1 MTQEFHLSL
10 TPVGLDTYLIRTELV
25 APGVPLAEEQAVLPV
40 DEWLQQARQL
50 LDDPLSSLLAQ
61 EPANTPALSQL
72 LAASWGGQ
80 EVTGLS
86 LNLVSL
92 GQQLYEAL
100 FQGTIRDSWMTA
112 QGIAAHRGEE
122 LRLRLALKSRRLSR
136 LPWEVLHAGHRPV
149 ATGTDIVFS
158 RYQPSLS
165 ANVAPQLIT
174 EPLRILMAIAAPT
187 DQATLEL
194 EREAQYLQTELQQAT
209 PGTPQIQLTILSQP
223 DREQLAQALEH
234 RQYQVF
240 HYAGHS
246 DLGSLGGEIYL
257 VSGRTGL
264 TERLSGDD
272 LAGLL
277 ANNGIRVAV
286 FNSCR
291 GADGA
296 TADFTEEGG
305 ARNLA
310 ETLVKRGVPAVLAMA
325 ERIPDRVA
333 LTLSQLFYRN
343 IKQGYPVDLS
353 LNRARAGLIAAYGS
367 HQLYWALP
375 ILYLQ
380 PEFDG
385 YLQPEQRVTP
395 TDAELSRNL
404 SEVELESDLFP
415 LGTNLKRHL
424 PPPPQTTTSDSSL
437 NLVLRHQ
444 PQIAKPAESNS
455 PANASSNL
463 PLPPSRLRNL
473 GSTWRWWL
481 LVTVVFVGVGAAFIQ
496 FLLSSS
502 SSWQTVLKPSPQPV
516 PTLSP
521 SGNAGGNAAEATTA
535 QAIAAFRQ
543 GDVQTGVQAVEELLD
558 NGVLTFAD
566 TALEAVPANRQ
577 DDPEIGFLRGRLQW
591 QALQTGDRKYSID
604 DVRRSWETV
613 ATQHNEPKF
622 YTALGFAYY
631 AEGSQSYLQG
641 EVDRAQR
648 AWKLA
653 DQTWQTAIALFQQT
667 PNAPQ
672 NQVLNAYAGL
682 ALVRWK
688 SAQLQGEDQTD
699 LTNQAIDLY
708 HYVIDRDP
716 VNFQPDALAK
726 HNWLWTEE
734 FLRDW
739 YELSL
744 F

>member
-50 LDDPLSSLLAQ
+50 LDDPLASLLAQ
-61 EPANTPALSQL
+61 DNSNSPALSQL
-72 LAASWGGQ
+72 LAATWGEQ

-136 LPWEVLHAGHRPV
+136 LPWEVLHAGNRPL
-149 ATGTDIVFS
+149 ATGTDVVFS

-165 ANVAPQLIT
+165 ANVTPQTVT

-194 EREAQYLQTELQQAT
+194 EREVQYLQTELQQAA

-234 RQYQVF
+234 RRYQVF

-277 ANNGIRVAV
+277 VNNGIRVAV

-385 YLQPEQRVTP
+385 YLQPERRATK
-395 TDAELSRNL
+395 AET
-404 SEVELESDLFP
+404 EPALEADLFP
-415 LGTNLKRHL
+415 LVTRNKVTIHT
-424 PPPPQTTTSDSSL
+424 PPQDAPVEYPL
-437 NLVLRHQ
+437 NLVLRNQTQTAASVEPKPIQ
-444 PQIAKPAESNS
+444 PS
-455 PANASSNL
+455 
-463 PLPPSRLRNL
+463 SRLRNL
-473 GSTWRWWL
+473 GSTWRWWV
-481 LVTVVFVGVGAAFIQ
+481 LVTALFVGVGAASIQ
-496 FLLSSS
+496 LVLSSS
-502 SSWQTVLKPSPQPV
+502 SSWQNPVQPSPT
-516 PTLSP
+516 PTVTLP
-521 SGNAGGNAAEATTA
+521 PNGSGGAEATTA
-535 QAIAAFRQ
+535 TAIKSFQRGDLQA
-543 GDVQTGVQAVEELLD
+543 GVKAVESLLD
-558 NGVLTFAD
+558 NGVLTFAY

-591 QALQTGDRKYSID
+591 QALQKGDTKYSID

-613 ATQHNEPKF
+613 AERQNEPRF

-631 AEGSQSYLQG
+631 AEGSQSYVQG
-641 EVDRAQR
+641 DVGRAER

-653 DQTWQTAIALFQQT
+653 DQTWQKAIALFQQD

-672 NQVLNAYAGL
+672 TQVLNAYAGL

-688 SAQLQGEDQTD
+688 SAQLEPENQAD
-699 LTNQAIDLY
+699 LSNQAIDLY
-708 HYVIDRDP
+708 RYVIDRDP
-716 VNFQPDALAK
+716 INFQPDALAK
-726 HNWLWTEE
+726 RNWLWTEE
-734 FLRDW
+734 CLRDW

-744 F
+744 S